1 MTGLTRF
8 ACLWV
13 EDGRPVEPIGV
24 MRFDD
29 SFLRMFGEGLL
40 GLGDRAELITES
52 DTYLERQL
60 GSKSTPGALVD
71 GWRLTL

>member
-1 MTGLTRF
+1 
-8 ACLWV
+8 
-13 EDGRPVEPIGV
+13 

-52 DTYLERQL
+52 GTYLERQL
-60 GSKSTPGALVD
+60 GSLSAPGALVD

>member
-1 MTGLTRF
+1 MTRF

-13 EDGRPVEPIGV
+13 ENGEPVAPIGV

-29 SFLRMFGEGLL
+29 SFLRMFGEGLV
-40 GLGDRAELITES
+40 GLSDRAELIADGDSYEQRS
-52 DTYLERQL
+52 L
-60 GSKSTPGALVD
+60 GSTSTPGALIE

>member
-1 MTGLTRF
+1 
-8 ACLWV
+8 
-13 EDGRPVEPIGV
+13 

-40 GLGDRAELITES
+40 GLTDRAELIPES
-52 DTYLERQL
+52 STYKERQL
-60 GSKSTPGALVD
+60 GSLTAPGALVE